1 MNNDKNNDK
10 NTEEPSKLELKGQ
23 KKEIKL
29 INQGTY
35 GCIYRPGINCQTGKK
50 ETNEFLTKI
59 QLKETTSTNEIEIGS
74 IIQKI
79 NGFQYYYAP
88 ILENCDITLATIG
101 KDNIQKCDPLTSA
114 IKSNAQAEFV
124 SNKIQYVG
132 KNTFAKYILQI
143 LPVNPSSNINPTI
156 QMKKVFEKIPD
167 THLFLLESI
176 KQLSDLDIV
185 HFDLKDN
192 NIMWD
197 EQYDV
202 PKIIDFGLSVQIKK
216 LTPKTYKDSFY
227 TLYDTYS
234 PWCIDIIILSFIAD
248 KYAHNIQNID
258 RFVEEKIQNVGDIK
272 KHCENYVLKSNVFIK
287 NVFSKNEIS
296 AFLTQINT
304 YVGGFVG
311 KTWKM
316 VSDETIKNYKTWDN
330 YSIATMNMKLISDIG
345 IIDNQNSEFMKE
357 YVQLLKDII
366 LALPEKRKSLED
378 TAAQIKS
385 IFGKIKKSDYES
397 LIEEMILK
405 YAQPENMAKIK
416 QNIEQ
421 DGIEQLSDDDKIE
434 SLRKSKDIKI

>member
-1 MNNDKNNDK
+1 MNNDK

-35 GCIYRPGINCQTGKK
+35 GCIYHPGINCQTGKK
-50 ETNEFLTKI
+50 EPDEFLTKI

-101 KDNIQKCDPLTSA
+101 EDNIKKCDPLTSA
-114 IKSNAQAEFV
+114 IKSDTRAEFV

-132 KNTFAKYILQI
+132 KNTLAKYFLQLLDI
-143 LPVNPSSNINPTI
+143 GQL

-167 THLFLLESI
+167 IHLFLLESI
-176 KQLSDLDIV
+176 KQLADLDIV
-185 HFDLKDN
+185 HFDLKEN

-197 EQYDV
+197 EQNDV
-202 PKIIDFGLSVQIKK
+202 PKIIDFGLSIQINK

-248 KYAHNIQNID
+248 KYANNIKNID
-258 RFVEEKIQNVGDIK
+258 KFIEEKIQNVGDIK
-272 KHCENYVLKSNVFIK
+272 KHCENYVINSDVFVK

-304 YVGGFVG
+304 YVDGFVG

-330 YSIATMNMKLISDIG
+330 YSIAIMNMKLISDIG
-345 IIDNQNSEFMKE
+345 IIDGASRITVGSAGQLPVVMNSVDIVEGVDNQNSEFMKE

-366 LALPEKRKSLED
+366 LALPDKRKSLED

-385 IFGKIKKSDYES
+385 IFGKIKKKR
-397 LIEEMILK
+397 L
-405 YAQPENMAKIK
+405 
-416 QNIEQ
+416 
-421 DGIEQLSDDDKIE
+421 
-434 SLRKSKDIKI
+434 

>member
-1 MNNDKNNDK
+1 MNNDK

-35 GCIYRPGINCQTGKK
+35 GCIYHPGINCQTGKK
-50 ETNEFLTKI
+50 EPNEFLTKI

-101 KDNIQKCDPLTSA
+101 EDNIKKCDPLTSA
-114 IKSNAQAEFV
+114 IKSDTRAEFV

-132 KNTFAKYILQI
+132 KNTLAKYFLQ
-143 LPVNPSSNINPTI
+143 LLDVGQL

-167 THLFLLESI
+167 IHLFLLESI
-176 KQLSDLDIV
+176 KQLADLDIV
-185 HFDLKDN
+185 HFDLKEN

-197 EQYDV
+197 EQNDV
-202 PKIIDFGLSVQIKK
+202 PKIIDFGLSIQINK

-248 KYAHNIQNID
+248 KYANNIKNID
-258 RFVEEKIQNVGDIK
+258 KFIEEKIQNVGDIK
-272 KHCENYVLKSNVFIK
+272 KHCENYVLNSDVFIK

-304 YVGGFVG
+304 YVDGFVG

-316 VSDETIKNYKTWDN
+316 VNDETIKNYKTWDN
-330 YSIATMNMKLISDIG
+330 YSIAIMNMKIISDIG
-345 IIDNQNSEFMKE
+345 IFDNQNAGFMKE

-366 LALPEKRKSLED
+366 LALPDKRKSLED

-385 IFGKIKKSDYES
+385 IFGKIKKSEYES
-397 LIEEMILK
+397 LIEKMILK

-416 QNIEQ
+416 QNIEK

-434 SLRKSKDIKI
+434 SLRKSKDVKM